1 VGVEGI
7 APFDLKLHLKAFKVV
22 LVVSV
27 PNRNSS
33 DVGTFWPG
41 LS

>member
-7 APFDLKLHLKAFKVV
+7 APFDLKLHLKAFKVY